1 MGLHSLPVEA
11 TVCSVNLFLQHY
23 GSGSNLGLTIKASLQ
38 ELQMELGVT
47 GNPLEYDLT
56 CGVTWQRIP
65 G

>member
-1 MGLHSLPVEA
+1 MFGGMGLHSLPVEA

-23 GSGSNLGLTIKASLQ
+23 GSGSHLGLTIEASLQ

-47 GNPLEYDLT
+47 RNPLT
-56 CGVTWQRIP
+56 CGVTWPRTP